1 MGILFP
7 NEAVVRRWDGALQAR
22 LCRAPLEAFLR
33 ARALAPAPAGI
44 SQDTDNLVRATEWI
58 VTAGFTVYF
67 RDPQEELAFSQRA
80 VVGHVACLVSLA
92 LAEQIA
98 RPDAWR
104 IVALVST
111 AQLLRPWIGLNAASM
126 ASASAVR
133 QFQEEGMQAVSAL
146 DTQIMKSTRDALN
159 PNCVQAIASIS
170 ANIAARL
177 AMTSPA
183 AGACVSED
191 SLEPKTALQSKV

>member
-1 MGILFP
+1 MGILIP
-7 NEAVVRRWDGALQAR
+7 NEAVARRWNGALQAR
-22 LCRAPLEAFLR
+22 LCRAPLEAFLKG
-33 ARALAPAPAGI
+33 RALAPAPAGI

-58 VTAGFTVYF
+58 VAAAFTVYF
-67 RDPQEELAFSQRA
+67 GDPQEGLAFSQRA
-80 VVGHVACLVSLA
+80 VVAHVACLVSLA

-133 QFQEEGMQAVSAL
+133 QFQGESMKAVSPL

-159 PNCVQAIASIS
+159 PGSVQAIASIS
-170 ANIAARL
+170 ANIAARF
-177 AMTSPA
+177 AIASPSE
-183 AGACVSED
+183 GACVSPD
-191 SLEPKTALQSKV
+191 SVEPKTALQSKA